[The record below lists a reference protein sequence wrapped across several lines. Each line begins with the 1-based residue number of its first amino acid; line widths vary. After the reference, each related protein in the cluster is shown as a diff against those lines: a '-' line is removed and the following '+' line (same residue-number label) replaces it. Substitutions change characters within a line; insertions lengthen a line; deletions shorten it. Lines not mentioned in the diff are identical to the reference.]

1 MLPEFAIIG
10 VASACC
16 NPYTRCAQS
25 VGLAIF
31 VLNTVCPYLGCV
43 NDMRFFK
50 KVVRKISLNRLIHRK
65 NIGFNQK
72 LAVKSVDFSKN
83 SLGKCAR
90 AQNGQD

>member
-1 MLPEFAIIG
+1 MLPELAIIG

-31 VLNTVCPYLGCV
+31 VLNTVCPCLGCV

-50 KVVRKISLNRLIHRK
+50 KVVQKISLNRLIHRK
-65 NIGFNQK
+65 TWNTTGK
-72 LAVKSVDFSKN
+72 LAGKSADFSKN

-90 AQNGQD
+90 TQNW